1 MGQCLQVSRRLSSL
15 RLLLCGVPCWP
26 SITLVPGSGGWTTRF
41 YRNLPALR
49 SSRLQ
54 SRDNS
59 GLLGP
64 PPLTSVVSRTDIL
77 PPGSLPQAQTAPMG
91 WGLPHT
97 LGPCH
102 PGMLWACLFYLL
114 TPSPGVGG
122 NQWKLVGRGRRSTKK
137 KWTSL
142 S

>member
-1 MGQCLQVSRRLSSL
+1 MGQCLQVSGRLSSL
-15 RLLLCGVPCWP
+15 RLLLCGVPSWP
-26 SITLVPGSGGWTTRF
+26 KITLVPGSGGWTTRV

-54 SRDNS
+54 SQDSS

-64 PPLTSVVSRTDIL
+64 PHSLLWSPGQIL
-77 PPGSLPQAQTAPMG
+77 PPGYLPQAQTAPLG

-97 LGPCH
+97 LGQCQ
-102 PGMLWACLFYLL
+102 PGMLWACLLYLL

-122 NQWKLVGRGRRSTKK
+122 NQWKLVGRGRRNTKK